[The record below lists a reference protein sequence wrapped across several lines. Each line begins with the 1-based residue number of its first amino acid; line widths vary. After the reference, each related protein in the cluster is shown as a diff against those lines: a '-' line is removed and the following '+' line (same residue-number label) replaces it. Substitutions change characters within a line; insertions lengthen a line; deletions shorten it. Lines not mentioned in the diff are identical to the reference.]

1 MDELKP
7 VMWARW
13 LARRR
18 PWPSSSPGAPAR
30 VLGGFHRDLLLVIGQ
45 VVRECDLLAVRF
57 ACRHLGRRHAVEESD
72 KLWLFE
78 DSSHCLVAQRTRRSH
93 LTILAELVQLT
104 RYGRKVQLIQRHQL
118 GEDSSNNHIMKW
130 AIISDAIYISDDEG
144 KRRHKRQRA
153 KKTRGRA
160 PCSEPCLCERTLTR
174 DCSSQVRLN
183 SYA

>member
-1 MDELKP
+1 L
-7 VMWARW
+7 V
-13 LARRR
+13 
-18 PWPSSSPGAPAR
+18 
-30 VLGGFHRDLLLVIGQ
+30 VLP
-45 VVRECDLLAVRF
+45 VVRGCDLLAVRF
-57 ACRHLGRRHAVEESD
+57 ACRHLGRRRAVEESY

-144 KRRHKRQRA
+144 KHRHKRQRA

-174 DCSSQVRLN
+174 DCSSPVRLN